1 MKYLN
6 YLLVKFVRLFIL
18 LTKIPMFF
26 IAHYFRVRIREVVY
40 SRMSSNIF
48 ASKHIV
54 NATDTSIELASGT
67 INRVPT
73 NIVTHK
79 LYYLLWLY
87 LDDTCSGDGYN
98 EYVITNRYMDGV
110 DTPSDIKYY
119 VEKYKLG
126 RSGELYNFA
135 HLGNKLYEVNNKLTK
150 FQKLEL
156 MLYTMYKISNDNFA
170 NNHELT
176 IDKNKIFTIRKFGR
190 TWGWELHTIDKIGSD
205 NIYKII

>member
-1 MKYLN
+1 
-6 YLLVKFVRLFIL
+6 
-18 LTKIPMFF
+18 MFF

-40 SRMSSNIF
+40 SRMSSNTF
-48 ASKHIV
+48 ASKYIV

-156 MLYTMYKISNDNFA
+156 MLYTMYKISNDNFT